1 MTHTIGR
8 TAETMGEKSKV
19 ISIDG
24 IKVACAN
31 CSLASLCLP
40 YGLDM
45 HDVERLESIVKRN
58 KPIQRGQILFSP
70 GDRFRSLY
78 VIKTGSVKTFTQTPA
93 GDEHVIG
100 FHLPGELLGLDAIQ
114 DDQHGCFAKALETT
128 AVCELPFE
136 KLEHLAATIPS
147 LQHQLLRLLSKEVS
161 SEANMISLLNNSTA
175 EERLASFLLS
185 LSERFRR
192 RGFSPTDFFLA
203 MSRQDIGSYL
213 GLALETIS
221 RLFTRFQEQGVLEV
235 DRKHVKI
242 KDLEHLRQML
252 RHHTPCHSTLGHS
265 S

>member
-1 MTHTIGR
+1 
-8 TAETMGEKSKV
+8 MGEKSKV
-19 ISIDG
+19 VSIDG

-31 CSLASLCLP
+31 CSLATLCLP
-40 YGLDM
+40 YGLESQ
-45 HDVERLESIVKRN
+45 DVERLENIVKRN
-58 KPIQRGQILFSP
+58 KPIQRGQLLYGP
-70 GDRFRSLY
+70 GDHFRSLY
-78 VIKTGSVKTFTQTPA
+78 VVKTGAVKTFTQTPA

-100 FHLPGELLGLDAIQ
+100 FHLPGEILGLDAIQ
-114 DDQHGCFAKALETT
+114 DNQHGCFAKALETT

-136 KLEHLAATIPS
+136 KLEHLATAIPG
-147 LQHQLLRLLSKEVS
+147 LQHQMLRLLSREVS
-161 SEANMISLLNNSTA
+161 AEANMISLLNNSTA

-213 GLALETIS
+213 GLALETVS
-221 RLFTRFQEQGVLEV
+221 RLFTRFQEQGILEV

-242 KDLEHLRQML
+242 KDLEHLKQLL
-252 RHHTPCHSTLGHS
+252 RHHTPCHASLNRS